1 MANKVAVITGS
12 NSGIGL
18 LTAVELARRQYRVV
32 ALMRN
37 LAKRGLLDNAA
48 EQAGV
53 LARVEA
59 RLLDVTDTASIA
71 PAVDAI
77 VKDYGRIDTLVNNA
91 GFAMAGFAEDLRLS
105 ELREQF
111 ETNFFGHV
119 EMTKAVI
126 PVMREQRSGH
136 IIMVSSMSGR
146 TGAPVL
152 SSYVASKFAM
162 EGWSES
168 LRLETFSLGIRVVLV
183 EPGSFKTDIWSKN
196 AKVGEFAMDK
206 RSPNHERGARFTKF
220 LKAHPATRDP
230 AVVARLIADIA
241 DNPHPRLRYLIGKD
255 AFASIWLRRVLPWN
269 IYEKLVAK
277 ITQID

>member
-1 MANKVAVITGS
+1 MADKVAVITGS

-18 LTAVELARRQYRVV
+18 LTAVEMARRQYRVI

-59 RLLDVTDTASIA
+59 RQLDVTDIASIA

-206 RSPNHERGARFTKF
+206 RSPNHDRGARFTKF

-230 AVVARLIADIA
+230 GVVARLIADIA

-255 AFASIWLRRVLPWN
+255 AFASIWLRRLLPWKV
-269 IYEKLVAK
+269 YEKLVAK